1 MKRFHNVNLNSRDA
15 RRKKKKEEKSLHER
29 PPHVSQTVFR
39 CRFREGGL
47 SAWGRRVLSFPVPPT
62 SATPHLDSAVP
73 GVSVKTQRSL
83 LPEFS
88 TVISIF
94 MLNTDKHFFSFLSSS
109 FRSEEG
115 VRPVFRKL
123 SVPQR
128 SLRERHLLPTRQ
140 LHHLHLQGNSLDVKL
155 LRLLHHHSTE
165 FICCFLYL
173 KFIPPLC
180 SQDSTVV
187 CKRQC
192 SRPGTCHGDHC
203 CEECLSYV
211 KVEEVKYCRVRNKIY
226 RVREQRE
233 EMNQCMDGQAEEW
246 WMNGW

>member
-1 MKRFHNVNLNSRDA
+1 M
-15 RRKKKKEEKSLHER
+15 
-29 PPHVSQTVFR
+29 
-39 CRFREGGL
+39 RE
-47 SAWGRRVLSFPVPPT
+47 ACPVLSCPAHLSHTPPGQCCPRCLGKDP
-62 SATPHLDSAVP
+62 A
-73 GVSVKTQRSL
+73 L

-88 TVISIF
+88 AVICIF

-165 FICCFLYL
+165 DSYL
-173 KFIPPLC
+173 LF
-180 SQDSTVV
+180 SVSEVYSTTLF
-187 CKRQC
+187 
-192 SRPGTCHGDHC
+192 PGFHGGVQEAVLPAGD
-203 CEECLSYV
+203 LP
-211 KVEEVKYCRVRNKIY
+211 R
-226 RVREQRE
+226 
-233 EMNQCMDGQAEEW
+233 
-246 WMNGW
+246 